1 MAPIPIRPLLL
12 VSRVSNV
19 PMLSRS
25 LAAVLTIGAIF
36 VVIPIAVVLVGTV
49 MDRVVLLIV
58 SNVRALK

>member
-1 MAPIPIRPLLL
+1 
-12 VSRVSNV
+12 
-19 PMLSRS
+19 MLSRS
-25 LAAVLTIGAIF
+25 LAEVLTKGAIF